1 MAAMRQRTG
10 RLEVAS
16 PAGIPRGAW
25 LQIGDGD
32 ESDVVQVLAVR
43 GTTLKVGRVRWWHR
57 LLWRLSAL
65 PRAAGWLVR
74 RGLCAAARHR
84 VTRES
89 FGLRHC
95 WCRRRWEDGADWDDE
110 DEDGCE

>member
-1 MAAMRQRTG
+1 MNDTVIMARPTG
-10 RLEVAS
+10 HPL
-16 PAGIPRGAW
+16 AGQQMTGAQM
-25 LQIGDGD
+25 L
-32 ESDVVQVLAVR
+32 VQVLAVR
-43 GTTLKVGRVRWWHR
+43 GTALKTGRVRWWHR

-110 DEDGCE
+110 DGCE